1 MNNDYI
7 LLLYMCF
14 KEKTLILCLMNK
26 KLKYL
31 PIECLNQ
38 FTYVYTKNDGFK
50 RIKYLIKMKLLNTS
64 IRTINKLYIMKNE
77 NNLIKDLYVTGSHA
91 ILKDN
96 ISEVENNKMT
106 RLLEQINEHKYNTML
121 DDKYK
126 VIACFDNNFKQYNE
140 QGYFNIYHIVLENNG
155 DVEKNY
161 GIYANGLLVESTN
174 EKTMKKDIDIEL
186 INL

>member
-1 MNNDYI
+1 
-7 LLLYMCF
+7 MCF

-38 FTYVYTKNDGFK
+38 FTYVYTKKDGFK

-96 ISEVENNKMT
+96 ISEVENNKMS
-106 RLLEQINEHKYNTML
+106 RLLEKINDHNYNKML

-126 VIACFDNNFKQYNE
+126 VIACFDKNFKQYNE

-174 EKTMKKDIDIEL
+174 EKTMEKDIDIEL

>member
-1 MNNDYI
+1 
-7 LLLYMCF
+7 MCF

-26 KLKYL
+26 KLRYL
-31 PIECLNQ
+31 PIECLNK

-64 IRTINKLYIMKNE
+64 IRTINKLYIMKNK

-91 ILKDN
+91 ILKDKL
-96 ISEVENNKMT
+96 SEVENKKMT
-106 RLLEQINEHKYNTML
+106 RLLENIKEYKYNRLL
-121 DDKYK
+121 DGKEK
-126 VIACFDNNFKQYNE
+126 VIACFDNNFEQHNE

>member
-1 MNNDYI
+1 
-7 LLLYMCF
+7 MCF

-38 FTYVYTKNDGFK
+38 FTYVYTKKDGFK
-50 RIKYLIKMKLLNTS
+50 KIKYLIKMRLLNSLT
-64 IRTINKLYIMKNE
+64 RTINKLYIMKKTEQNS
-77 NNLIKDLYVTGSHA
+77 LITDLYVTGSHS

-96 ISEVENNKMT
+96 LTEVENNKMI
-106 RLLEQINEHKYNTML
+106 RLLDKIKEHNFNRFL
-121 DDKYK
+121 DEKHK
-126 VIACFDNNFKQYNE
+126 VIACFDKDFKQYNE

-155 DVEKNY
+155 DIEKNY
-161 GIYANGLLVESTN
+161 GIYANGILAESTN
-174 EKTMKKDIDIEL
+174 EKTIKKDIDIEL